1 MRIEAHLLHWQEKD
15 ILPYVIRHYKSFCD
29 EIIIHDN
36 HSKDGSAEMAK
47 ELGCTIIP
55 FGSDFFDDGINM
67 DVKNSCWKGS
77 NADYCVVADFDEL
90 LFITPRFKEA
100 IHFNEDGKVSH
111 IEDLGQVGMKEWLS
125 YQKEAD
131 ITILKTI
138 GWQIMSD
145 EWPVHDLTEI
155 TNGFEFSNYAK
166 TICFSPKHITDIGFG
181 PGAHESNPKG
191 LVQWS
196 ESPLYVLHYK
206 HIGGVQRT
214 IDRYRVLQKRLSK
227 NNRRQ
232 GWGCHYAQSPAR
244 LRQEWNERMKL
255 SRPLI

>member
-1 MRIEAHLLHWQEKD
+1 MMIEAHLLHWQEKD
-15 ILPYVIRHYKSFCD
+15 IMPYVIKHYRAFCD

-47 ELGCTIIP
+47 ELGCTVIP
-55 FGSDFFDDGINM
+55 FGSDFFDDGINR
-67 DVKNSCWKGS
+67 DLKNECWKGS
-77 NADYCVVADFDEL
+77 DADWCVVADFDEL
-90 LFITPRFKEA
+90 LFHPYKEMRFA
-100 IHFNEDGKVSH
+100 IEYFSES
-111 IEDLGQVGMKEWLS
+111 
-125 YQKEAD
+125 
-131 ITILKTI
+131 TIIKTI

-145 EWPVHDLTEI
+145 DWPAHDLLEI

-214 IDRYRVLQKRLSK
+214 IDRYKVLQKRLSK
-227 NNRRQ
+227 NNRRH
-232 GWGCHYAQSPAR
+232 GHGVHYAQSPAR
-244 LRQEWNERMKL
+244 LRQEWSERMAK
-255 SRPLI
+255 SKPLI